1 MGCQCRRQRSN
12 LCHSSG
18 PSQLSLKE
26 WLSECLR
33 PDQAGCGLAKESS
46 FVHQVSITGD
56 PRYESKE
63 EVKKTTG
70 QRKKPGEME
79 KKDPGFRLQG
89 EKVKEKARS
98 DACIS

>member
-1 MGCQCRRQRSN
+1 MPQLWPLTTVCKRMALRVSQTRPGRVWLGKGKQFC
-12 LCHSSG
+12 SS
-18 PSQLSLKE
+18 
-26 WLSECLR
+26 
-33 PDQAGCGLAKESS
+33 
-46 FVHQVSITGD
+46 VSITGD

-70 QRKKPGEME
+70 QRRKPGEME